1 VLSLVRSMKNT
12 FAPINRTPPEVLAL
26 IPDYCDTDEELV
38 KLTHICRSWRGV
50 FISRASLWTSLDC
63 ASVDQTR
70 VYLERS
76 KASPLDIRLGAERYP
91 KCDALLLTAPHTGRL
106 KALTLTLSSF
116 SQGILELTEQFGYP
130 ASLLEKLEICFLG
143 TSTTIAESS
152 ILYGNLLSL
161 RELRLSGVLTDL
173 SWTNLTNLT
182 TFDFRQVP
190 SNRASVTRLLD
201 FFERTPLLC
210 KITLIDSLP
219 EASDA
224 PAKRVV
230 SLPNL
235 RLFRIS
241 DQPAH
246 SILLNHLRI
255 PTGASV
261 KLKFQFSGEKSPIP
275 DYVPGSLDN
284 LRNISH
290 VTSVILDFS
299 LGMAIQLKG
308 PSGGLYVLGRWVG
321 GGLTPPILDHRI
333 LRSLTQL
340 HISTTARLAII
351 QYGTLVHSK
360 TEKSAYQTLLLMSN
374 LRTLTLSDCDDP
386 SFIFALN
393 PDHST
398 ANTVVCP
405 ELEELVL
412 YVRDRQQ
419 KFCIE
424 QLLAMVE
431 VRASRGAKLLVVV
444 IVSPREFI
452 PAEKVFG
459 LKSYVSRVEYR
470 LDNVAPRWDALPGEA
485 DEVDHYSGW

>member
-1 VLSLVRSMKNT
+1 M
-12 FAPINRTPPEVLAL
+12 
-26 IPDYCDTDEELV
+26 
-38 KLTHICRSWRGV
+38 
-50 FISRASLWTSLDC
+50 
-63 ASVDQTR
+63 
-70 VYLERS
+70 
-76 KASPLDIRLGAERYP
+76 
-91 KCDALLLTAPHTGRL
+91 
-106 KALTLTLSSF
+106 
-116 SQGILELTEQFGYP
+116 
-130 ASLLEKLEICFLG
+130 
-143 TSTTIAESS
+143 
-152 ILYGNLLSL
+152 SL

-173 SWTNLTNLT
+173 PWANLSNLT
-182 TFDFRQVP
+182 TFDFRKIP
-190 SNRASVTRLLD
+190 SNTVSVNFLLD
-201 FFERTPLLC
+201 FFERAPLRQ
-210 KITLIDSLP
+210 ITLCDSLP
-219 EASDA
+219 DASDA
-224 PAKRVV
+224 PAERVV

-255 PTGASV
+255 PTCASV
-261 KLKFQFSGEKSPIP
+261 KLKFQFGGDESPIP
-275 DYVPGSLDN
+275 DYVPGFLDN

-290 VTSVILDFS
+290 VTSVILYFS
-299 LGMAIQLKG
+299 LGMAIQLNG
-308 PSGGLYVLGRWVG
+308 PSGGLYVLGRRVG
-321 GGLTPPILDHRI
+321 GGPTPPILDHRI
-333 LRSLTQL
+333 LRSLTQF

-351 QYGTLVHSK
+351 QYGTLAYSK
-360 TEKSAYQTLLLMSN
+360 TEKSAYQTLLMSN

-393 PDHST
+393 PDHNT

-412 YVRDRQQ
+412 YVRDQQ
-419 KFCIE
+419 QESCIDE
-424 QLLAMVE
+424 LLAMVE

-444 IVSPREFI
+444 IVSPQELI